1 MKPAFKSSIYFEAL
15 SGMLLTEMHAP
26 FDNGLGHSLDG
37 RLSKASSRDSR
48 SASNADLSD
57 TGRGCINSLWKCV
70 YMKSPPPCK
79 YI

>member
-1 MKPAFKSSIYFEAL
+1 MCKIRIYEIRFLIPVYFEAL
-15 SGMLLTEMHAP
+15 SGMLLTEMRAP
-26 FDNGLGHSLDG
+26 FDNGLGGHSLDG

-57 TGRGCINSLWKCV
+57 TGREI
-70 YMKSPPPCK
+70 YEI